1 MDASDRSGRPPD
13 GRRTSKVAR
22 LVDEYELD
30 GLGAELEHRWTT
42 DGDEHMSLRELADY
56 FNRRLLAAA
65 MEEAGIGVLDGE
77 VENLYRLLTADGISG
92 GDRARARR
100 QLEREGIDTDDLQSA
115 FVSYQAIRTYL
126 VEYRGAEYE
135 RDDRNRVERDARSIR
150 QLRGRL
156 ESVTESKL
164 ERLRDADHVDVGEF
178 RTLVTVNVF
187 CEDCG
192 TQLDVDDLLEG
203 GACGCG
209 GS

>member
-1 MDASDRSGRPPD
+1 MDTADQSGGGPD

-22 LVDEYELD
+22 LIDEYGLD

-42 DGDEHMSLRELADY
+42 DGDEHLSLRDLAGY

-65 MEEAGIGVLDGE
+65 MANAGMQTLEGE
-77 VENLYRLLTADGISG
+77 VENLYRLLTADEISS

-100 QLEREGIDTDDLQSA
+100 QLEREGVDVDDLQSD

-135 RDDRNRVERDARSIR
+135 RSDRNRVKQDARSIQ

-156 ESVTESKL
+156 DSVTESKL
-164 ERLRDADHVDVGEF
+164 ARLQDADHINIGDF
-178 RTLVTVNVF
+178 RTLVAVHVV

-192 TQLDVDDLLEG
+192 TQHDVDELLDRR
-203 GACGCG
+203 GCECKQ
-209 GS
+209 S